1 MNSKYDFLNL
11 TESNQFLNL
20 TSDNQNQTV
29 LDPYIPL
36 QTEAYLGV
44 NYISIKYIIL
54 KLQSLADWRNIHDIV
69 RSSIRSL
76 TNIVRNQGLAI
87 KEMSKSL
94 SSKIGKSDVELAL
107 SQKSDISDFNKMAVE
122 LKSLIQK
129 KASNEQVNQLLSDK
143 ISKNE

>member
-54 KLQSLADWRNIHDIV
+54 KL
-69 RSSIRSL
+69 
-76 TNIVRNQGLAI
+76 
-87 KEMSKSL
+87 
-94 SSKIGKSDVELAL
+94 
-107 SQKSDISDFNKMAVE
+107 
-122 LKSLIQK
+122 
-129 KASNEQVNQLLSDK
+129 
-143 ISKNE
+143 

>member
-20 TSDNQNQTV
+20 TADNQNQTV

-54 KLQSLADWRNIHDIV
+54 KYSH
-69 RSSIRSL
+69 
-76 TNIVRNQGLAI
+76 
-87 KEMSKSL
+87 
-94 SSKIGKSDVELAL
+94 
-107 SQKSDISDFNKMAVE
+107 
-122 LKSLIQK
+122 
-129 KASNEQVNQLLSDK
+129 
-143 ISKNE
+143 